1 MPSVHDTS
9 PRKTSKLEGDFFK
22 WISNMMLCENIM
34 IPCIIYLMYLGV
46 KNQGPKMSHEHSFM
60 MVENSFGSTSSWG
73 GWVSGL
79 FWSWILACSSQKS
92 LLNVPH
98 IYYIYIVYVYYMY
111 NIVYP
116 QDSKVYLNYSR
127 LPASGSWP
135 VVWYSCC
142 MSYNWA
148 IYNLHTAVCTT
159 AGRQRRNLQ
168 EWFIKPKIHVTWQN
182 CSDWGLSSIEMSQVS
197 TLFGGFSHL
206 LFWHKG
212 LWHILRGIRSH
223 SALDGFFGIIMIF
236 WNIPSLIAWQQ
247 TLWNS
252 N

>member
-1 MPSVHDTS
+1 MIHHQEKPPSWKVTFS
-9 PRKTSKLEGDFFK
+9 NGFPTWCCVKTSWSLALSIWCTLVSKTKDPRWVTNTLSWWSRIPSDLHQVGAAGCQDFFGLGFWHVHHK
-22 WISNMMLCENIM
+22 RVYW
-34 IPCIIYLMYLGV
+34 MYL
-46 KNQGPKMSHEHSFM
+46 
-60 MVENSFGSTSSWG
+60 
-73 GWVSGL
+73 
-79 FWSWILACSSQKS
+79 
-92 LLNVPH
+92 
-98 IYYIYIVYVYYMY
+98 IYIIYIVYVYYMY